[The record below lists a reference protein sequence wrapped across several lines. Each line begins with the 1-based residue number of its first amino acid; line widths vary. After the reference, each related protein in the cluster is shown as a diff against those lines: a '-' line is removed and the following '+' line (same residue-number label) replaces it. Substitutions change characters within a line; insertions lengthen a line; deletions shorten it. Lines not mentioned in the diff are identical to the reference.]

1 MAPIHRSISKADNRG
16 FMRQFFNR
24 LSIRKK
30 LVLINFLVVSV
41 ALIIVCMSFLYIYSY
56 GLRQKMA
63 DEIMTHSRI
72 VSYNVSASLA
82 FRDPLEASD
91 ILSSLATVSLI
102 DRAALFD
109 VDNQFFVEYRKTVE
123 PGERLSLGS
132 PYVVGDLFVWPENA
146 PGPVIYGINF
156 IHVMQPVLL
165 DGELMGHLY
174 LQVGLENYYVSRNR
188 AVAIVFVALIVALIF
203 SYIIIARMQAIISTP
218 ILRLSE
224 AIGRVSR
231 ERVYS
236 VRAEKISEDELGI
249 LIDGFNDM
257 LSDIER
263 RDEALKYHK
272 DRLELEV
279 EAQTKDL
286 KAANA
291 ELGATIDAL
300 REANKTIRLTE
311 ENKRIA
317 EESAKTKATFLANMS
332 HELRTPMNG
341 ALGMLNLLA
350 ETSLTNEQRYYTRVA
365 LDSASALLAIL
376 DDILDLTKVEQGK
389 LDVERIEFD
398 LFQVVDEVFS
408 VLGESS
414 FKKNVE
420 LVWYCLGEVPNFV
433 LGDPVRT
440 KQVIYNIIGNSIKFT
455 EGGYVSLVL
464 SAAPADDGEDK
475 IIVFRANDTGIGIK
489 KDAQA
494 KIFDSFTQADNSTT
508 RRFGGTGLG
517 LALCKELTKLMGGGI
532 SVKSEY
538 GKGSVFTF
546 SIRVGSANTVD
557 AEPVIT
563 NKPKKALILDDQTVS
578 LMVLGQY
585 FERLEIDYETTTSP
599 SLFLDRLDGPDI
611 AYDLIVIDLS
621 LPDAETPDLVKQVR
635 SKEQCRDIPIV
646 LMGSLEQRSNTE
658 VSYGLQTQAHWVK
671 PLRFGMVVEG
681 LRQLSQ
687 RVGEE
692 QFHREQLRVQA
703 EQERR
708 EAAKVVEAKGFRLL
722 VVEDNKVNQQVAVS
736 RLQRLGYHVETADNG
751 AIALEMLELYEYD
764 LIFMDCQMPVL
775 DGYEA
780 THKIRQLSG
789 AKAALPII
797 AMTANAMSGDREK
810 CLAAG
815 MSDYL
820 AKPVKNNEL
829 TRILSNWLK

>member
-1 MAPIHRSISKADNRG
+1 MSWSLFAAYSWS

-30 LVLINFLVVSV
+30 LVLINFLVVSA
-41 ALIIVCMSFLYIYSY
+41 ALVIVCMSFLYVYSF
-56 GLRQKMA
+56 GLREKMA
-63 DEIMTHSRI
+63 DQVTTHARI
-72 VSYNVSASLA
+72 VSYNVAAAVA
-82 FRDPLEASD
+82 FRDTLEAKD
-91 ILSSLATVSLI
+91 ILSSLATVSMI

-109 VDNQFFVEYRKTVE
+109 VDNRFFVEYRKSLDS
-123 PGERLSLGS
+123 GEFILVGS

-146 PGPVIYGINF
+146 PGSVIYGVSY
-156 IHVMQPVLL
+156 IHVLQPVLI

-174 LQVGLENYYVSRNR
+174 LQVSLESYYTSRDR
-188 AVAIVFVALIVALIF
+188 AIVFVFLALITALVL
-203 SYIIIARMQAIISTP
+203 SYLIITRMQAIISTP

-224 AIGRVSR
+224 AIGRVSH

-236 VRAEKISEDELGI
+236 VRAEKSSEDELGI
-249 LIDGFNDM
+249 LIDGFNEM

-286 KAANA
+286 KAANV

-300 REANKTIRLTE
+300 RDANKTIRVTE

-341 ALGMLNLLA
+341 VLGMLNLLV
-350 ETSLTNEQRYYTRVA
+350 ETVLSSEQRYYTRVA

-389 LDVERIEFD
+389 LDVECIEYD

-408 VLGESS
+408 VVGESA

-420 LVWYCLGEVPNFV
+420 LVWYCLGEVPHLV
-433 LGDPVRT
+433 QGDPVRT

-455 EGGYVSLVL
+455 DSGYVSLVL
-464 SAAPADDGEDK
+464 STAPAEDGNGV
-475 IIVFRANDTGIGIK
+475 IIVFRATDTGVGIK

-494 KIFDSFTQADNSTT
+494 KIFDSFAQADNSTT

-517 LALCKELTKLMGGGI
+517 LALCKELTRLMGGGI

-546 SIRVGSANTVD
+546 SICVGV
-557 AEPVIT
+557 AENQIADPVIE
-563 NKPKKALILDDQTVS
+563 NKPNNALILDDQTVS
-578 LMVLGQY
+578 LMVLGQHL
-585 FERLEIDYETTTSP
+585 ERLSIDYETTTSP
-599 SLFLDRLDGPDI
+599 ALFLDRLGRPGA

-621 LPDAETPDLVKQVR
+621 LPDAEAPELVRQVR
-635 SKEQCRDIPIV
+635 DMQHCRDIPIV

-658 VSYGLQTQAHWVK
+658 VSYGLQTQGHWVK
-671 PLRFGMVVEG
+671 PLRFGMIAEG
-681 LRQLSQ
+681 LRQLSE
-687 RVGEE
+687 RAGEE
-692 QFHREQLRVQA
+692 QSQRDQQRVRSEHSRESAVKEVA
-703 EQERR
+703 
-708 EAAKVVEAKGFRLL
+708 AKGFRLL

-736 RLQRLGYHVETADNG
+736 RLQRLGYSVETADNG
-751 AIALEMLELYEYD
+751 AIALEMLAESDYD

-780 THKIRQLSG
+780 TRKIRKLEG
-789 AKAALPII
+789 IKAELPVI

-820 AKPVKNNEL
+820 SKPVKNDEL
-829 TRILSNWLK
+829 TRILSSWLK

>member
-1 MAPIHRSISKADNRG
+1 
-16 FMRQFFNR
+16 
-24 LSIRKK
+24 
-30 LVLINFLVVSV
+30 
-41 ALIIVCMSFLYIYSY
+41 
-56 GLRQKMA
+56 MA
-63 DEIMTHSRI
+63 DEIMTHARI
-72 VSYNVSASLA
+72 VGYNVADALA
-82 FRDPLEASD
+82 FSDPVEATD
-91 ILSSLATVSLI
+91 ILSSLGSVALI

-109 VDNQFFVEYRKTVE
+109 FEGQFFVEYRKDRVSKNAPPLT
-123 PGERLSLGS
+123 S
-132 PYVVGDLFVWPENA
+132 PYLVGSLFVWPDNV
-146 PGPVIYGINF
+146 PGSVIYGLRY
-156 IHVMQPVLL
+156 IHVMQPIMHK
-165 DGELMGHLY
+165 GELAGHLY
-174 LQVGLENYYVSRNR
+174 LQVALDNYYTSRNR
-188 AVAIVFVALIVALIF
+188 AIAIVCLALVVALAL
-203 SYIIIARMQAIISTP
+203 SYMVITRMQAIISTP
-218 ILRLSE
+218 ILRLTE

-389 LDVERIEFD
+389 LNVERIEFD

-408 VLGESS
+408 VLGESA

-420 LVWYCLGEVPNFV
+420 LVWYCLGEVPQYV

-464 SAAPADDGEDK
+464 SAAPAEEGDDQ
-475 IIVFRANDTGIGIK
+475 IIVFRANDTGVGIK

-546 SIRVGSANTVD
+546 SIRVGVAQTVSSI
-557 AEPVIT
+557 PKIN
-563 NKPKKALILDDQTVS
+563 NKPTKALILDDQTVS

-585 FERLEIDYETTTSP
+585 FERLGIDYETTTSP
-599 SLFLDRLDGPDI
+599 TLFLDRLDNREI
-611 AYDLIVIDLS
+611 TYDLVVIDLS
-621 LPDAETPDLVKQVR
+621 LPDAETPELVKQVR
-635 SKEQCRDIPIV
+635 AKQEYRETPIV

-681 LRQLSQ
+681 LRQLSE
-687 RVGEE
+687 RLGEE
-692 QFHREQLRVQA
+692 QFQREQQRVQA
-703 EQERR
+703 EQAR
-708 EAAKVVEAKGFRLL
+708 EAAVKEIVAKGFRLL

-736 RLQRLGYHVETADNG
+736 RLQRMGYSVDTADNG
-751 AIALEMLELYEYD
+751 AIALEMLECIDYD
-764 LIFMDCQMPVL
+764 LIFMDCQMPIL

-780 THKIRQLSG
+780 THKIRQLPGEKSN
-789 AKAALPII
+789 LPII

-810 CLAAG
+810 CIAAG
-815 MSDYL
+815 MNDYL

-829 TRILSNWLK
+829 VRILSNWLK